1 MCNVLV
7 CCMYNIVRSFLP
19 LSSFTAM
26 THFKKQPL
34 RCKQLS
40 DLARVSQ
47 PLHTAQCRGPGV
59 SALSSQ
65 PLNKS
70 RPTFP
75 FPMASLP
82 PGHAL
87 FQVGRLQVHLH
98 SGSAER
104 LLNPRRLSPA
114 GLGCFALFSPVAFC
128 VAPPIGI
135 VCKAPT
141 LLSIMYKA
149 LKHLLIGINTTCSK
163 MEGHSV
169 TWVEMFGA

>member
-1 MCNVLV
+1 MV
-7 CCMYNIVRSFLP
+7 CCMYNIVKSFLP

-26 THFKKQPL
+26 TCFKKQPL

-47 PLHTAQCRGPGV
+47 PLPTAQCHGPGV

-65 PLNKS
+65 PLNRS

-82 PGHAL
+82 PGHSL
-87 FQVGRLQVHLH
+87 FQVGQLQVHLH

-104 LLNPRRLSPA
+104 LLNPRRAQPCRPRLLCSVLSCSI
-114 GLGCFALFSPVAFC
+114 LCSSPHRNCLQSSDIIIHNV
-128 VAPPIGI
+128 
-135 VCKAPT
+135 
-141 LLSIMYKA
+141 
-149 LKHLLIGINTTCSK
+149 
-163 MEGHSV
+163 
-169 TWVEMFGA
+169 